1 MRKLERDLLE
11 LLTITAPSGQER
23 PVADYLIERLR
34 KQTDRI
40 ECDHY
45 GNVIAERIY
54 GTGIGPT
61 ILLCA
66 HMDTVWVD
74 PARTILQDGDIWHSS
89 IGPLGAD
96 DRAGIAIILAVLRSL
111 ARSGAFRGRIKLAF
125 TREEEIGRLGSEQLS
140 LAWLSGVDMC
150 VVVDRRGSRDIVV
163 RNSRMAFCDWGLAS
177 YWETIGS
184 MCGMKGWRAV
194 EGGLSDA
201 VTFAKYGIPS
211 VNLSAG
217 YEYEHTAQ
225 EYVNV
230 RYCKD
235 TVRLI
240 VQSLTNYATVQQTA
254 ASASLEEGKLHS
266 RRNTVR

>member
-11 LLTITAPSGQER
+11 LLSITAPSGQER

-34 KQTDRI
+34 KQTDLTQ
-40 ECDHY
+40 CDHY

-54 GTGIGPT
+54 GSGIGPT

-89 IGPLGAD
+89 TGPLGAD
-96 DRAGIAIILAVLRSL
+96 DRAGIAIILAVLRIL
-111 ARSGAFRGRIKLAF
+111 ARSGTFHGRIKLAF
-125 TREEEIGRLGSEQLS
+125 TREEEIGRLGSEQLT
-140 LAWLSGVDMC
+140 LAWLSGVDMSI
-150 VVVDRRGSRDIVV
+150 VVDRRGSRDIVV
-163 RNSRMAFCDWGLAS
+163 RNSRMAFCEWSLAS
-177 YWETIGS
+177 YWESIGS
-184 MCGMKGWRAV
+184 MCGMNDWRAV

-201 VTFAKYGIPS
+201 VTFASYGIPS

-217 YEYEHTAQ
+217 YEFEHTDE

-230 RYCKD
+230 RACKD

-240 VQSLTNYATVQQTA
+240 VQSLANYATAQQTA
-254 ASASLEEGKLHS
+254 TTITYQNYG
-266 RRNTVR
+266 

>member
-11 LLTITAPSGQER
+11 LLSITAPSGQER
-23 PVADYLIERLR
+23 PVAEYLIERLQ
-34 KQTDRI
+34 KQVDRV
-40 ECDHY
+40 EFDHY
-45 GNVIAERIY
+45 GNVIAQRIY

-74 PARTILQDGDIWHSS
+74 PAREILQDGDIWHSS
-89 IGPLGAD
+89 VGPLGAD

-111 ARSGAFRGRIKLAF
+111 ARSGAFHGRIKLAF
-125 TREEEIGRLGSEQLS
+125 TREEEIGRIGSEQLN
-140 LAWLSGVDMC
+140 LAWLSGVDMS

-163 RNSRMAFCDWGLAS
+163 RNSRMAFCEWSLAA
-177 YWETIGS
+177 YWESIGT
-184 MCGMKGWRAV
+184 MCGMTGWRAV

-201 VTFAKYGIPS
+201 VTFAAYGIPS

-217 YEYEHTAQ
+217 YEYEHTAE

-230 RYCKD
+230 RACKD

-240 VQSLTNYATVQQTA
+240 VQSLTNYTAAQQTA
-254 ASASLEEGKLHS
+254 S
-266 RRNTVR
+266 TVVF